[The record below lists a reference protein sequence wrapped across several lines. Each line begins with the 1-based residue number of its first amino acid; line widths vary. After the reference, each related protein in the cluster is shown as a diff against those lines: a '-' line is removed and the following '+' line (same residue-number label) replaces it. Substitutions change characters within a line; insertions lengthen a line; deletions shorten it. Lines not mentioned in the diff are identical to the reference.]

1 MTNEWL
7 KKSVSVTGA
16 ALIYTYFSSD
26 VLILFLPLRFT
37 FLLFFLSRNEA
48 AATKQRKPHQNSCKC
63 VTIHSIL
70 LNMNKIRFGASL
82 WLIFSTDF
90 KFSGMSL
97 AHKHFG
103 PSTIVAQ
110 RIGMKV
116 YTKTICV
123 AVRFTFL
130 LSLIMRNKSSN
141 QRINV
146 KHAIA
151 SNTEP
156 I

>member
-1 MTNEWL
+1 MIEKVCFGDRSGSHL
-7 KKSVSVTGA
+7 YIFLIRRFDFIFA
-16 ALIYTYFSSD
+16 APFYLSS
-26 VLILFLPLRFT
+26 I
-37 FLLFFLSRNEA
+37 FLSRNEA